1 MGSETLDTYG
11 PYVAQLMV
19 QIVYAV
25 MNIVIKVALE
35 DGLNH
40 YVFVTYRQLVA
51 TLAISPVA
59 YFAERKERPP
69 LTFRAIIHIFLLG
82 LIGITINQNLYFA
95 GLSYTS
101 STFASAT
108 CNMIPVATF
117 ILAFIFGMEDVDIR
131 NIRGVAKVM
140 GTAICVGGALTMTL
154 YSGTQLLQSSFWLQ
168 HWKVLGSLWAVGA
181 LLLFASAF
189 AWSTWLTYQAWVI
202 PCYPAQLSLTALMC
216 FMATFQS
223 AAVAVSLNHKASQ
236 WKIGWNI
243 QLLSYVYTGLTCSAF
258 AFFIQ
263 SWCIKR
269 KGPVFSS
276 AFNPLATVIV
286 AILQTVCL
294 HQSLHI
300 GSVLGAVLV
309 IMGLY
314 LVLWGKANGKK
325 DLLVGTRGTTS
336 RIEQEEEDVAV
347 TFREPLVN
355 GRHS

>member
-1 MGSETLDTYG
+1 MSSEALDSYG
-11 PYVAQLMV
+11 PYVAQVMV
-19 QIVYAV
+19 QIVYAL
-25 MNIVIKVALE
+25 MNIIIKVALD

-59 YFAERKERPP
+59 YFVERKDRPP
-69 LTFRAIIHIFLLG
+69 LTFKATIHIFLLG
-82 LIGITINQNLYFA
+82 LVGITINQNLYFA
-95 GLSYTS
+95 GLNYTS

-108 CNMIPVATF
+108 TNMIPVATF
-117 ILAFIFGMEDVDIR
+117 ILAFFLRMEDVNIKK
-131 NIRGVAKVM
+131 IRGLAKVV
-140 GTAICVGGALTMTL
+140 GTAICVGGALIMTL
-154 YSGTQLLQSSFWLQ
+154 YNGTQLLRSSFWLQ
-168 HWKVLGSLWAVGA
+168 QWQLLGSTWALGA
-181 LLLFASAF
+181 ILLFASAF
-189 AWSTWLTYQAWVI
+189 AWSVWLTYQAWVI
-202 PCYPAQLSLTALMC
+202 PCYPAQLSLTAIMC
-216 FMATFQS
+216 FVATFQS
-223 AAVAVSLNHKASQ
+223 AAVALILNHDASE

-294 HQSLHI
+294 HESLHL
-300 GSVLGAVLV
+300 GSVVGGVLV

-314 LVLWGKANGKK
+314 FVLWGKAEDKK
-325 DLLVGTRGTTS
+325 DQLIGS
-336 RIEQEEEDVAV
+336 RRSSGLEQVEDVVV
-347 TFREPLVN
+347 TVREPLIN
-355 GRHS
+355 EHHS